1 MATLSTLITRVQ
13 ELLSLAGGLGVQTY
27 AQPKIVQFIQMAYT
41 DLADRRFWNDY
52 TQTVTYTLDGST
64 GKVTTDLTNIIKSF
78 RDIQYVWY
86 GDYASPLPRAPN
98 NRAPD
103 IIRQLSFTSSGDP
116 ACPFKIMPVD
126 NTGEVHV
133 RYRSKATVPFTELD
147 NVPMDE
153 ELLIRYA
160 ALLYLS
166 FDNTNQAAITII
178 NKMYVERLNELEK
191 LENNHSKNLYSSS
204 NQTVTEWH
212 DA

>member
-52 TQTVTYTLDGST
+52 TQEATYTLDGST

-86 GDYASPLPRAPN
+86 GDYASPLPKAPN
-98 NRAPD
+98 NRSQTL
-103 IIRQLSFTSSGDP
+103 IRQLSFTNTGEASSV
-116 ACPFKIMPVD
+116 FKIMPVD
-126 NTGEVHV
+126 NTGDVHV
-133 RYRSKATVPFTELD
+133 RYRSKATLPFTELD
-147 NVPMDE
+147 EVPIDE
-153 ELLIRYA
+153 ELLVRRA
-160 ALLYLS
+160 ALMYLT
-166 FDNTNQAAITII
+166 FDNANQAAITLV
-178 NKMYVERLNELEK
+178 NNMFNERLNK
-191 LENNHSKNLYSSS
+191 LENLEDNHSKNLYSSS